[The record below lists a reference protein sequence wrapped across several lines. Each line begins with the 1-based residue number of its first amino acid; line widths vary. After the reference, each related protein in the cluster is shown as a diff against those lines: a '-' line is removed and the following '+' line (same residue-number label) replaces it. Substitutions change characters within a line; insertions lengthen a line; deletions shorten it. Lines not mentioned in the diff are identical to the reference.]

1 MPGHPPAEPQPL
13 SLLLLRIS
21 EELHALQAEGRA
33 IEDAI
38 GHAILGGAS
47 STRETLANLQSIDLI
62 VQSLGE
68 LGDYVLALQYLL
80 KEDPLI
86 DASGPLERI
95 SLRDLA
101 RKLSGGCRRAV
112 VDAHGEICGEVDLF

>member
-1 MPGHPPAEPQPL
+1 MPGHPPSEPQPL

-21 EELHALQAEGRA
+21 EELHALQAEGRT

-38 GHAILGGAS
+38 GHAILGGAP

-68 LGDYVLALQYLL
+68 LGTYVSALQHLL
-80 KEDPLI
+80 KDGEMQPI
-86 DASGPLERI
+86 GVEEGTIYVEEHRTQASWATR
-95 SLRDLA
+95 
-101 RKLSGGCRRAV
+101 
-112 VDAHGEICGEVDLF
+112 CGWRH

>member
-1 MPGHPPAEPQPL
+1 MPGHPPSEPQPL

-21 EELHALQAEGRA
+21 EELHALQAEGRT

-38 GHAILGGAS
+38 GHAILGGAP

-68 LGDYVLALQYLL
+68 LGNYVSALQHLL
-80 KEDPLI
+80 KDDPLI

-95 SLRDLA
+95 SLRDMA
-101 RKLSGGCRRAV
+101 RKLSGGCRQAV

>member
-1 MPGHPPAEPQPL
+1 MPGHPPSEPQPL

-21 EELHALQAEGRA
+21 EELHALQAEGRT

-38 GHAILGGAS
+38 GHAILGGAP

-68 LGDYVLALQYLL
+68 LGNYVS
-80 KEDPLI
+80 
-86 DASGPLERI
+86 ASCRAAADRRWWTRMARFAGRSTCSDHPARI
-95 SLRDLA
+95 PRTM
-101 RKLSGGCRRAV
+101 RTRR
-112 VDAHGEICGEVDLF
+112 